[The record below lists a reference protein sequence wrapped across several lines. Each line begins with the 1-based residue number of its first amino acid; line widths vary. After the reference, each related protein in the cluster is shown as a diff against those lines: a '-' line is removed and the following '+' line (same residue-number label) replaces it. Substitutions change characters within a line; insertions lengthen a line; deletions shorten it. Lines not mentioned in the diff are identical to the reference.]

1 MSVLISHNEK
11 FPSRGHHVTFVQSVR
26 PMSAVLLAAS
36 PNEEAARDD
45 IELLSTR
52 IKVTLSIFVPD
63 YVPPNTRVFI
73 TLNVQKKPELGGSE
87 KSGKN
92 SNILGKKSFY
102 FSIMNLP
109 LKTIDI
115 FPPRCMT
122 KFACSTIQ
130 EDCKAVLA
138 GKFKCDEASW
148 MAEVLINDNITG
160 LRQVIDTGYPEENIG
175 EEKMPL
181 RIETILFKYWMILE
195 YLAGLF
201 EYVCAQSQNRSSE
214 RYLFSFENIQNSPP
228 NPSISS
234 SRFDNRIQMT
244 TPIVFN
250 SMTQLI
256 LNSGLLMKLSGLR
269 LYTML

>member
-1 MSVLISHNEK
+1 
-11 FPSRGHHVTFVQSVR
+11 
-26 PMSAVLLAAS
+26 MSAVLLAAS

-160 LRQVIDTGYPEENIG
+160 LRQVIDIGYPEENLG

-181 RIETILFKYWMILE
+181 RIETIHSKYWMILE
-195 YLAGLF
+195 YFCKPKVIVICIPTSLGLAGLF
-201 EYVCAQSQNRSSE
+201 EFVRALSQNRSIVK
-214 RYLFSFENIQNSPP
+214 YIC
-228 NPSISS
+228 SIL
-234 SRFDNRIQMT
+234 RIFKIAHQTQQSQDLT
-244 TPIVFN
+244 TE
-250 SMTQLI
+250 
-256 LNSGLLMKLSGLR
+256 
-269 LYTML
+269 